1 MSLCGFIPIC
11 RCLDKGEQYWA
22 NGCTK
27 KEAWNG
33 PGIVCIGPCYNG
45 TKRNGITLLP
55 NEYIRIKDTVN
66 GNEHVITGPSL
77 YFLKAYEE
85 EVDRRPVSGEL
96 LGPTDYLKIMDKNT
110 GEITV
115 EKGPQ
120 LWMPKSPY
128 QVVSKKLTAVALK
141 HYEYVKIIDKKS
153 GTLRLERGESL
164 VYLGPHEEIVDQ
176 ERNNGVK
183 AAVNVDEHTAVL
195 VRDSTNGQLRLVTEK
210 KLFFPKATEEI
221 QQVQKK
227 IVLEDHQ
234 VIVLKD
240 KDGNYM
246 IKEGSARLR
255 PKGKK
260 EEVKETPKEDPK
272 SDPKSPKDEKK
283 KKTKSSANIITL
295 SEDDDGSFFIP
306 PYCEL
311 VQLKWF
317 TSDDVK
323 ENEVAVSYFDM
334 RPQFMTYGF
343 SCRTVDNVELTIDLT
358 FFWEI
363 TDVSQM
369 IRKTD
374 DLPSDICNH
383 ARSIIIQEVSQVTME
398 KFMSQFNIIIARAV
412 LERPDPFYQERGARV
427 LSVEVRAIHCRDP
440 ATEKVLQ
447 EIIKETT
454 DRLNRLQKQASE
466 NEVRLFKM
474 KGDIECEK
482 MNGDLLKIKH
492 DHHRAEA
499 LMEGEAQA
507 DMIKS
512 FLKGLETANVPF
524 EIQVSMWQTLQK
536 MESVDGLSE
545 GNSQLF
551 FTPADI
557 KLSIETLST
566 GGLKKPLPA
575 PNNQNK

>member
-33 PGIVCIGPCYNG
+33 PGIVCIGPCYSG
-45 TKRNGITLLP
+45 RKRNGVTLLP
-55 NEYIRIKDTVN
+55 NEYIRVKDTVN
-66 GNEHVITGPSL
+66 GNEHVVFGPTL

-85 EVDRRPVSGEL
+85 EVDRKPVSGEL

-141 HYEYVKIIDKKS
+141 HYEYVKITDKKS
-153 GTLRLERGESL
+153 GTLRLEKGENL
-164 VYLGPHEEIVDQ
+164 VYLGPHEEIIDQ

-195 VRDSTNGQLRLVTEK
+195 VRDTTNGQLRLVTEK
-210 KLFFPKATEEI
+210 SLFFPKATEEI
-221 QQVQKK
+221 LKVQKK

-234 VIVLKD
+234 VVVFKD

-246 IKEGSARLR
+246 IKAGGSRNK
-255 PKGKK
+255 PKGKA
-260 EEVKETPKEDPK
+260 EETPKEVK
-272 SDPKSPKDEKK
+272 KEDEKEDKK
-283 KKTKSSANIITL
+283 KKSKSSANIKI
-295 SEDDDGSFFIP
+295 SEDDDGSFFLP

-317 TSDDVK
+317 CSDDVK

-334 RPQFMTYGF
+334 RPQFMTYSF

-412 LERPDPFYQERGARV
+412 LDRPDPFYQERGSKV

-466 NEVRLFKM
+466 NEVRLYKM

-512 FLKGLETANVPF
+512 FLKGLDSASVPF

-536 MESVDGLSE
+536 MESVDELSQ

-551 FTPADI
+551 FTPADV

-566 GGLKKPLPA
+566 GGMKKALPA
-575 PNNQNK
+575 PPRT